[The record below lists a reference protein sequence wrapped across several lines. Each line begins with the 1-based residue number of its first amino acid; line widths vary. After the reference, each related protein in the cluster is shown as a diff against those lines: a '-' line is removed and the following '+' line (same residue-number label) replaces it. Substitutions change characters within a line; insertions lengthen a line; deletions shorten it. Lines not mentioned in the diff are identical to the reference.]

1 MANPDNISPILEFDE
16 LVEIFG
22 YTNERAARR
31 ALRLGKF
38 PVKTFELAGRTVA
51 HVDVVNGYFEAQKEE
66 GLADPPPAVQQT
78 QRRPGARGESAQLG
92 ELLLSIDEVRRHAC
106 EYTRMR
112 AHSQAGV
119 TPSSSPPS
127 TRPPR

>member
-66 GLADPPPAVQQT
+66 GLADLQVE
-78 QRRPGARGESAQLG
+78 RPR
-92 ELLLSIDEVRRHAC
+92 D
-106 EYTRMR
+106 
-112 AHSQAGV
+112 
-119 TPSSSPPS
+119 
-127 TRPPR
+127 